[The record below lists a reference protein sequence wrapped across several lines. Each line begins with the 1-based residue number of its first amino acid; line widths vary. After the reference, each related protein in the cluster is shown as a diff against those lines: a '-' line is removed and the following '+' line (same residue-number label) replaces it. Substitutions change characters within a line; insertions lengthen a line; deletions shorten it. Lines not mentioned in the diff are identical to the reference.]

1 MSESKTYVRD
11 ATGLVREIG
20 VITATIFIL
29 SNVIGGGWQKRV
41 FQTTGWAPLHPDDMF
56 LPVDPLV
63 IAFLLTG
70 IAALATVFV
79 FAVMATA
86 MPRAGGGYVYISR
99 TISPGV
105 GFVSAWA
112 EFLGIAISYG
122 LIAVAV
128 IDFAFLFLPVAFG
141 EVYFNIEIL
150 LDLFDALN
158 NPFMKLIIGIVFIFA
173 FAAIAYFGTSMTGKF
188 LHAMFWIPA
197 VITIGIYISLLLGAF
212 DADAMIAGIT
222 NVTGSSPDTW
232 IQTAVD
238 QGIDASRAD
247 NYFTA
252 VNTAILGAYWSWIGY
267 AAISFAAGEVKEAN
281 RSLPIS
287 HLAAGFIILFV
298 YMTVSTLLS
307 MAASVGTHASG
318 WTFFQALGFLNY
330 GDVTGADYAR
340 PGFGWMPF
348 VAVMAADGLGF
359 AIEGIVP
366 LLFATAAVLWLA
378 NDLPPFI
385 TTSSRILFA
394 MSFDRALPEAF
405 AKVDEKWHSPTNAI
419 LFTAIVAIFG
429 AFSESGFFTSDG
441 IDIPILADLFGNGI
455 TATDMLDG
463 IFFTMACVAA
473 IVLPRRLKDVYDR
486 AAWKPK
492 LGKYEL
498 VVIIGWIA
506 LAANIYLDLIILGE
520 FGLLATLDVVL
531 EMDPIP
537 FVPPLIP
544 VIMYGDWGTG
554 FLPDFAADD
563 VLATFNWG
571 FWTVFVMVIIGA
583 LIYFIM
589 KNYYSKR
596 GVDFTTIYASIPP
609 E

>member
-41 FQTTGWAPLHPDDMF
+41 FQTTGWAPLHPDDMV

-99 TISPGV
+99 TISPGI
-105 GFVSAWA
+105 GFVAAWA

-128 IDFAFLFLPVAFG
+128 VEFTVLFMPVAGVDVGF
-141 EVYFNIEIL
+141 
-150 LDLFDALN
+150 LD
-158 NPFMKLIIGIVFIFA
+158 NPVMYTIIGIIFIFA
-173 FAAIAYFGTSMTGKF
+173 FAAIAFFGTSMTGKF
-188 LHAMFWIPA
+188 LHVMFWIPA
-197 VITIGIYISLLLGAF
+197 VITIGIYASLLLGALNTSAVV
-212 DADAMIAGIT
+212 DGVTSITGNTPNEWIAE
-222 NVTGSSPDTW
+222 
-232 IQTAVD
+232 AVA
-238 QGIDASRAD
+238 QGINDARAPD
-247 NYFTA
+247 YFTA

-267 AAISFAAGEVKEAN
+267 AAISFAAGEVKESN

-287 HLAAGFIILFV
+287 HLAAGFIILGV
-298 YMTVSTLLS
+298 YMSISTLLS
-307 MAASVGTHASG
+307 MAASVGDHSSG
-318 WTFFQALGFLNY
+318 WKFFQALGFLNY
-330 GDVTGADYAR
+330 GDTTGDPAISGY
-340 PGFGWMPF
+340 GWMPF

-359 AIEGIVP
+359 GYLAI
-366 LLFATAAVLWLA
+366 LFAIAAVLWLA

-405 AKVDEKWHSPTNAI
+405 AKVDERWHSPTTAI
-419 LFTAIVAIFG
+419 LFCAIVAIFG
-429 AFSESGFFTSDG
+429 AFAEAGTFG
-441 IDIPILADLFGNGI
+441 RNGLYIPILAEIIGNGI
-455 TATDMLDG
+455 PATDLFDG
-463 IFFTMACVAA
+463 IFFTMACVSA
-473 IVLPRRLKDVYDR
+473 IVLPGKLKDVYDR

-492 LGKYEL
+492 IGGMEA
-498 VVIIGWIA
+498 VVLIGIIA
-506 LAANIYLDLIILGE
+506 LIANIYLDLVILGE
-520 FGLLATLDVVL
+520 FGIL
-531 EMDPIP
+531 EPVTGMEAIP
-537 FVPPLIP
+537 LIGAMPLIP
-544 VIMYGDWGTG
+544 SVDG
-554 FLPDFAADD
+554 LVPDFSSLDTIID
-563 VLATFNWG
+563 TFNWG
-571 FWTVFVMVIIGA
+571 FYTVLVLVIVGIV
-583 LIYFIM
+583 IYLYM
-589 KNYYSKR
+589 RSYYTKK

>member
-41 FQTTGWAPLHPDDMF
+41 FQTTGWAPLHPDKMI

-70 IAALATVFV
+70 IAAIATVFV

-99 TISPGV
+99 TISPGI

-128 IDFAFLFLPVAFG
+128 VEFTALFMPVA
-141 EVYFNIEIL
+141 VPDIDWNILWDPIVL
-150 LDLFDALN
+150 TV
-158 NPFMKLIIGIVFIFA
+158 IGVIFIFV
-173 FAAIAYFGTSMTGKF
+173 FAGIAYFGTSMTGKF

-197 VITIGIYISLLLGAF
+197 VITVGIYLALLLGALNPEGVLGG
-212 DADAMIAGIT
+212 ATGGVQSIT
-222 NVTGSSPDTW
+222 GNTPNEW
-232 IQTAVD
+232 IQEAVD
-238 QGIDASRAD
+238 QGIDAAAAPD
-247 NYFTA
+247 YFSA

-267 AAISFAAGEVKEAN
+267 AAISFAAGEVKESN

-287 HLAAGFIILFV
+287 HLAAGFIILGV
-298 YMTVSTLLS
+298 YMTISTLLS

-330 GDVTGADYAR
+330 GETTGDPAMS
-340 PGFGWMPF
+340 GFGWMPF

-359 AIEGIVP
+359 GFVAI
-366 LLFATAAVLWLA
+366 LFAVAAVLWLA

-405 AKVDEKWHSPTNAI
+405 ARVDERWHSPTVAI
-419 LFTAIVAIFG
+419 LFCAIVAVFG
-429 AFSESGFFTSDG
+429 AFAEAGTFGTSG
-441 IDIPILADLFGNGI
+441 IYIPILDEILGNGI
-455 TATDMLDG
+455 TATDLLDG
-463 IFFTMACVAA
+463 IFFTMACISA
-473 IVLPRRLKDVYDR
+473 IILPSKLKDVYER

-492 LGKYEL
+492 IGGMEAI
-498 VVIIGWIA
+498 VVIGIIA
-506 LAANIYLDLIILGE
+506 LIANIYLDLVILGE
-520 FGLLATLDVVL
+520 FGIL
-531 EMDPIP
+531 
-537 FVPPLIP
+537 VPMEGMEAIPLIGAMP
-544 VIMYGDWGTG
+544 IIPSIDGL
-554 FLPDFAADD
+554 LPDFSS
-563 VLATFNWG
+563 LETIIGTFNWG
-571 FWTVFVMVIIGA
+571 FYTVLVLVIIGVV
-583 LIYFIM
+583 IYFYM
-589 KNYYSKR
+589 KNYYTKK
-596 GVDFTTIYASIPP
+596 GVDFSTIYASIPP

>member
-20 VITATIFIL
+20 VVTATIFIL

-105 GFVSAWA
+105 GFLSAWA

-128 IDFAFLFLPVAFG
+128 IDFSFLFLPVAFG
-141 EVYFNIEIL
+141 EVYFNIGFL
-150 LDLFDALN
+150 LDIFDALN
-158 NPFMKLIIGIVFIFA
+158 NPFWKLIIGIIFIFA

-197 VITIGIYISLLLGAF
+197 VITIGIYFSLLFGAF
-212 DADAMIAGIT
+212 NEAAMVSGIT
-222 NVTGSSPDTW
+222 HVTGAAPNAW
-232 IQTAVD
+232 IQDAINS
-238 QGIDASRAD
+238 GIDASRAP
-247 NYFTA
+247 NYFSA

-267 AAISFAAGEVKEAN
+267 AAISFAAGEVKESN
-281 RSLPIS
+281 KSLPIS
-287 HLAAGFIILFV
+287 HLGAGFIILFV

-307 MAASVGTHASG
+307 MAASVGDVNG
-318 WTFFQALGFLNY
+318 WTFFQALGFNNY
-330 GDVTGADYAR
+330 GATTSDPTLT
-340 PGFGWMPF
+340 GFGWMPF

-359 AIEGIVP
+359 ALGGIVP
-366 LLFATAAVLWLA
+366 LLFAIAAVLWLA
-378 NDLPPFI
+378 NDLPPFV

-405 AKVDEKWHSPTNAI
+405 AKVDERWHSPTNAI
-419 LFTAIVAIFG
+419 MFTAIVAVFG
-429 AFSESGFFTSDG
+429 AFSESGFFTPG
-441 IDIPILADLFGNGI
+441 GVLDIPILADLFGNGI
-455 TATDMLDG
+455 TATDLFDG

-473 IVLPRRLKDVYDR
+473 IVLPKRLKDVYDR
-486 AAWKPK
+486 APWKPK
-492 LGKYEL
+492 LGSREL
-498 VVIIGWIA
+498 VVVIGWVA
-506 LAANIYLDLIILGE
+506 LIANIYLDLIILGE
-520 FGLLATLDVVL
+520 FGILATLDVVL
-531 EMDPIP
+531 GIDPIP
-537 FVPPLIP
+537 FVPPLVP
-544 VIMYGDWGTG
+544 VIFYGDWGTG
-554 FLPDFAADD
+554 LIPDFAAADI
-563 VLATFNWG
+563 LATFNWG
-571 FWTVFVMVIIGA
+571 FWTVVVLILIGLVIY
-583 LIYFIM
+583 LVM

>member
-41 FQTTGWAPLHPDDMF
+41 FQTTGWAPLHPSDMI

-70 IAALATVFV
+70 IAAIATVFV

-99 TISPGV
+99 TISPGI

-128 IDFAFLFLPVAFG
+128 VEFTVLFMPVAGVDVGF
-141 EVYFNIEIL
+141 
-150 LDLFDALN
+150 LDNAL
-158 NPFMKLIIGIVFIFA
+158 MYTIIGIIFIFA
-173 FAAIAYFGTSMTGKF
+173 FAAIAFFGTSMTGKF
-188 LHAMFWIPA
+188 LHLMFWIPA
-197 VITIGIYISLLLGAF
+197 VITIGIYASLLLGALN
-212 DADAMIAGIT
+212 AEGILGGATGGVQSITGHTPNEWIAE
-222 NVTGSSPDTW
+222 
-232 IQTAVD
+232 AVA
-238 QGIDASRAD
+238 QGIDAARAPD
-247 NYFTA
+247 YFSA

-267 AAISFAAGEVKEAN
+267 AAISFAAGEVKESN

-287 HLAAGFIILFV
+287 HLAAGFIILGV
-298 YMTVSTLLS
+298 YMSISTLLS
-307 MAASVGTHASG
+307 MAASVGDHASG
-318 WTFFQALGFLNY
+318 WKFMQALGFLNY
-330 GDVTGADYAR
+330 GATTGDPTISGY
-340 PGFGWMPF
+340 GWMPF

-359 AIEGIVP
+359 GFLAI
-366 LLFATAAVLWLA
+366 LFAVAAVLWLA

-405 AKVDEKWHSPTNAI
+405 AKVDERWHSPTVAI
-419 LFTAIVAIFG
+419 LFCAIVAIFG
-429 AFSESGFFTSDG
+429 AFAESGLFG
-441 IDIPILADLFGNGI
+441 PGEGKIYIPILYEILGNGI
-455 TATDMLDG
+455 TATDLLDG
-463 IFFTMACVAA
+463 IFFTMACIAA
-473 IVLPRRLKDVYDR
+473 IVLPRKLKDVYDR

-492 LGKYEL
+492 IGGMEA
-498 VVIIGWIA
+498 VVIVGIIA
-506 LAANIYLDLIILGE
+506 LIANIYLDLVILGE
-520 FGLLATLDVVL
+520 FGILIPL
-531 EMDPIP
+531 EGMEAI
-537 FVPPLIP
+537 PLIGAMP
-544 VIMYGDWGTG
+544 IVPDING
-554 FLPDFAADD
+554 LIPDFTSLDTIID
-563 VLATFNWG
+563 TFNWG
-571 FWTVFVMVIIGA
+571 FYTILVLVIIGIV
-583 LIYFIM
+583 IYLYM
-589 KNYYSKR
+589 KNYYTKK
-596 GVDFTTIYASIPP
+596 GVDFSTIYASIPP

>member
-1 MSESKTYVRD
+1 MSETKTYVRD

-41 FQTTGWAPLHPDDMF
+41 FQTTGWAPLHPEDMF
-56 LPVDPLV
+56 LPIDPLV
-63 IAFLLTG
+63 IAFLITG
-70 IAALATVFV
+70 IAAIATVFV

-128 IDFAFLFLPVAFG
+128 VEFAVLFMPVAGIDLGF
-141 EVYFNIEIL
+141 
-150 LDLFDALN
+150 LDNA
-158 NPFMKLIIGIVFIFA
+158 FMYTVLGIVFIFA
-173 FAAIAYFGTSMTGKF
+173 FAGIAYFGTSMTGKF

-197 VITIGIYISLLLGAF
+197 IITVGIYLSLLLGAM
-212 DADAMIAGIT
+212 DSNAMVAGIT
-222 NVTGSSPDTW
+222 SVTEFTPNEW
-232 IQTAVD
+232 IADAVNS
-238 QGIDASRAD
+238 GIDAQRAPD
-247 NYFTA
+247 YFAA

-287 HLAAGFIILFV
+287 HLAAGFIILGV
-298 YMTVSTLLS
+298 YMSISTLLS
-307 MAASVGTHASG
+307 MAASVGDHSSG
-318 WTFFQALGFLNY
+318 WTFFQALGFNNY
-330 GDVTGADYAR
+330 GTTTTDPTIT
-340 PGFGWMPF
+340 GFGWMPF

-359 AIEGIVP
+359 GFVAIF
-366 LLFATAAVLWLA
+366 FALAAVLWLA

-385 TTSSRILFA
+385 MTSSRILFA

-405 AKVDEKWHSPTNAI
+405 AKVDEKYHSPTNAI
-419 LFTAIVAIFG
+419 MFTAVVAVFG
-429 AFSESGFFTSDG
+429 AFAESGIFA
-441 IDIPILADLFGNGI
+441 DIAVIGDIIGNGI
-455 TATDMLDG
+455 IATDLFDG

-473 IVLPRRLKDVYDR
+473 ILLPRRLKGVYDR
-486 AAWKPK
+486 AAWKPQIA
-492 LGKYEL
+492 GREAV
-498 VVIIGWIA
+498 VVIGWVA
-506 LAANIYLDLIILGE
+506 LIANIYLDLIILGE
-520 FGLLATLDVVL
+520 FGILDPLLVGGN
-531 EMDPIP
+531 PIP
-537 FVPPLIP
+537 FAPPIIP
-544 VIMYGDWGTG
+544 NIGGLTG
-554 FLPDFAADD
+554 VGAD
-563 VLATFNWG
+563 FNWG
-571 FWTVFVMVIIGA
+571 FWTVFVLVVVGA
-583 LIYFIM
+583 IIYFFM
-589 KNYYSKR
+589 RNYYSKR

>member
-1 MSESKTYVRD
+1 MSKTYVRD

-20 VITATIFIL
+20 VVTATIFIL

-41 FQTTGWAPLHPDDMF
+41 FQTTGWAPLHPDDMI

-70 IAALATVFV
+70 IAAIATVFV

-128 IDFAFLFLPVAFG
+128 VEFAVLFMPVAGIDLGFLD
-141 EVYFNIEIL
+141 NEIAYTVL
-150 LDLFDALN
+150 
-158 NPFMKLIIGIVFIFA
+158 GIVFIFA
-173 FAAIAYFGTSMTGKF
+173 FAGIAYFGTSMTGKF

-197 VITIGIYISLLLGAF
+197 VITVGIYLSLLLGAL
-212 DADAMIAGIT
+212 DPGAMVDGITSVTEATPNEWIADAVA
-222 NVTGSSPDTW
+222 S
-232 IQTAVD
+232 
-238 QGIDASRAD
+238 GIDAERAPD
-247 NYFTA
+247 YFAA

-287 HLAAGFIILFV
+287 HLAAGFIILGV
-298 YMTVSTLLS
+298 YMSISTLLS
-307 MAASVGTHASG
+307 MAASVGDHGSG
-318 WTFFQALGFLNY
+318 WTFFQALGFNNY
-330 GDVTGADYAR
+330 GTTTADPTNTGY
-340 PGFGWMPF
+340 GWMPF

-359 AIEGIVP
+359 GFVAIF
-366 LLFATAAVLWLA
+366 FALAAVLWLA

-385 TTSSRILFA
+385 MTSSRILFA

-405 AKVDEKWHSPTNAI
+405 AKVDEKYHSPTNAI
-419 LFTAIVAIFG
+419 IFTAVVAVFG
-429 AFSESGFFTSDG
+429 AFAESGIFSEIAVIG
-441 IDIPILADLFGNGI
+441 DIIGNGI
-455 TATDMLDG
+455 IATDLFDG

-473 IVLPRRLKDVYDR
+473 ILLPRRLKDVYDK
-486 AAWKPK
+486 AAWKPQI
-492 LGKYEL
+492 GGREAV
-498 VVIIGWIA
+498 VVIGWVA
-506 LAANIYLDLIILGE
+506 LIANIYLDLIILGE
-520 FGLLATLDVVL
+520 FGIFDPLLIGGNT
-531 EMDPIP
+531 IP
-537 FVPPLIP
+537 FAPPIIP
-544 VIMYGDWGTG
+544 NIGGLTG
-554 FLPDFAADD
+554 VGAD
-563 VLATFNWG
+563 FNWG
-571 FWTVFVMVIIGA
+571 FWTVFVLVVVGAVIY
-583 LIYFIM
+583 LFM
-589 KNYYSKR
+589 KSYYSRR

>member
-1 MSESKTYVRD
+1 MSETKTYVRD

-41 FQTTGWAPLHPDDMF
+41 FQTTGWAPLHPDDMI

-70 IAALATVFV
+70 IAAIATVFV

-128 IDFAFLFLPVAFG
+128 VEFAVLFMPVAGIDLGFLDNP
-141 EVYFNIEIL
+141 YMYTL
-150 LDLFDALN
+150 L
-158 NPFMKLIIGIVFIFA
+158 GIVFIFA
-173 FAAIAYFGTSMTGKF
+173 FAGIAYFGTSMTGKF

-197 VITIGIYISLLLGAF
+197 VITVGIYLSLLLGAM
-212 DADAMIAGIT
+212 DSAAMVAGVTSITEATPNEWIADAVA
-222 NVTGSSPDTW
+222 S
-232 IQTAVD
+232 
-238 QGIDASRAD
+238 GIDAERAPD
-247 NYFTA
+247 YFAA

-287 HLAAGFIILFV
+287 HLAAGFIILGV
-298 YMTVSTLLS
+298 YMSISTLLS
-307 MAASVGTHASG
+307 MAASVGDHTSG
-318 WTFFQALGFLNY
+318 WTFFQALGFNNY
-330 GDVTGADYAR
+330 GTTTADPVNTGY
-340 PGFGWMPF
+340 GWMPF

-359 AIEGIVP
+359 GFVAIF
-366 LLFATAAVLWLA
+366 FAVAAVLWLA

-394 MSFDRALPEAF
+394 MSFDRALPESF
-405 AKVDEKWHSPTNAI
+405 AKVDERYHSPTNAI
-419 LFTAIVAIFG
+419 LVTAIVAVFG
-429 AFSESGFFTSDG
+429 AFAEAGFFGPNGLD
-441 IDIPILADLFGNGI
+441 IDILNNIVGNGI
-455 TATDMLDG
+455 TATDLLDG

-486 AAWKPK
+486 AAWKPQI
-492 LGKYEL
+492 GGREAV
-498 VVIIGWIA
+498 VVIGWVA
-506 LAANIYLDLIILGE
+506 LIANIYLDLIILGE
-520 FGLLATLDVVL
+520 FGIL
-531 EMDPIP
+531 EPLEIGGNTIP
-537 FVPPLIP
+537 FAPPIIP
-544 VIMYGDWGTG
+544 VIGGLTG
-554 FLPDFAADD
+554 VGAD
-563 VLATFNWG
+563 FNWG
-571 FWTVFVMVIIGA
+571 FWTVFVLVLIGA
-583 LIYFIM
+583 IIYFVM
-589 KNYYSKR
+589 KSYYSRR

>member
-41 FQTTGWAPLHPDDMF
+41 FQTTGWGPLHPDDML

-70 IAALATVFV
+70 IAAIATVFV

-99 TISPGV
+99 VISPGV
-105 GFVSAWA
+105 GFVAAWA

-122 LIAVAV
+122 LIAVLV
-128 IDFAFLFLPVAFG
+128 IEFAMSFMPIADIDIGFLGDEFLGLPGFW
-141 EVYFNIEIL
+141 L
-150 LDLFDALN
+150 C
-158 NPFMKLIIGIVFIFA
+158 IIGIIFIFA

-197 VITIGIYISLLLGAF
+197 VITIGIYAALLMGAL
-212 DADAMIAGIT
+212 DSAAMVDGIT
-222 NVTGSSPDTW
+222 SVTGHSPNDW
-232 IQTAVD
+232 IAEAVRL
-238 QGIDASRAD
+238 GIDDVASAD
-247 NYFTA
+247 YFAA
-252 VNTAILGAYWSWIGY
+252 VNTGIIGAYWSWIGY

-287 HLAAGFIILFV
+287 HLAAGFIILAV
-298 YMTVSTLLS
+298 YMSISMLLS
-307 MAASVGTHASG
+307 MAASVGDHASG
-318 WTFFQALGFLNY
+318 WKFFHALGFIDN
-330 GDVTGADYAR
+330 GDVTGDPAEWAAVGY
-340 PGFGWMPF
+340 GWMPF
-348 VAVMAADGLGF
+348 VAVFAVDGLGLSMG
-359 AIEGIVP
+359 IIVP
-366 LLFATAAVLWLA
+366 LLFAIAAILWLA

-405 AKVDEKWHSPTNAI
+405 AKVDERWHSPTVAI
-419 LFTAIVAIFG
+419 LVTAIVAILG
-429 AFSESGFFTSDG
+429 AIGESGIFSGIAILGDFIGSGVLTTDFFD
-441 IDIPILADLFGNGI
+441 A
-455 TATDMLDG
+455 
-463 IFFTMACVAA
+463 IFFTTACIAA
-473 IVLPRRLKDVYDR
+473 IMLPSRLKEVYDR

-492 LGKYEL
+492 IAGKEA
-498 VVIIGWIA
+498 VVVVGWIA
-506 LAANIYLDLIILGE
+506 LIANIYLDLVLLGAYDILSREAYAG
-520 FGLLATLDVVL
+520 
-531 EMDPIP
+531 IP
-537 FVPPLIP
+537 FAPPLIP
-544 VIMYGDWGTG
+544 VASAII
-554 FLPDFAADD
+554 PDFAD
-563 VLATFNWG
+563 LLGTFNWG
-571 FWTVFVMVIIGA
+571 LYWTIGAVIIGA
-583 LIYFIM
+583 VIYLIM

-596 GVDFTTIYASIPP
+596 GVDFSTIYASIPP